1 MLGFKRLYS
10 QGSLSRLIQKYP
22 IGATV
27 NGYKIQRVLPLPEF
41 KLACI
46 DLSHEQTG
54 AQHLHIDSSAR
65 KDDDNNVFSVSFR
78 TQPPNDTGV
87 PHVLEHTTLCGSEK
101 YPVHDPFFKMLNR
114 SMANFMNAMTGSD
127 YTFYPFATTNEK
139 DYNNLMKIYLDATF
153 NPLLTNDD
161 FIQEGWRLENKD
173 VNDIESPLIFK
184 GVVYNEMKGQLSN
197 SDYYF
202 YKQFQTAIY
211 PSLNNSGGDPKCI
224 TDLTHDDLVEFH
236 DTNYHPSNSK
246 TFSYGNFP
254 LVNTLKTLNDE
265 FVKYGR
271 RNVILKKLLPTD
283 ITSGKPKHVK
293 INGYFD
299 AMLPKQKQYKS
310 SLTWNCGS
318 TRDIYDSLLLKILSS
333 ILLDGQSSIFYK
345 KLIETG
351 VGTDFS
357 INTGIESQTEANLF
371 SVGLQGMSAEDVDKL
386 PSLLNNIFKDFVSKP
401 IDSAKIDAI
410 LHQIELNKKDH
421 KSNFGMQ
428 LLYSVQPGWAIDIDP
443 FKILNFDELISK
455 FKIDYKSQGNELFY
469 NLIKKIFLREEGSNN
484 YLQFTMT
491 GKENLAELLE
501 AEESTRLAGK
511 IQKLDN
517 ADKNVIYER
526 GLNLKKKQESQE
538 NVSVLPG
545 LNVLT
550 DIPTKGKLYPIS
562 INDNKII
569 RITDTNGITYLR
581 GKLQINDVIPKEL
594 YQFLPLFSDS
604 LTQLGTASQKY
615 SEIEDEIKLYTGG
628 ISTHINGYSNVKANN
643 DIDLNLEVSGW
654 ALNSRTDK
662 VIDMWTKV
670 IGQTDFIKNKDQ
682 LKILIK
688 MLASSS
694 ISSVSESGHLFAMRH
709 ANAYFSKLKSI
720 NETMSGIEQLSFI
733 MKLSKIVE
741 TGNEMAFDE
750 EVLKPL
756 LKLQEIILNL
766 PQERLKFS
774 MITDST
780 EQSDSV
786 SKCLNNFESLWPKD
800 STLFETTVLKT
811 NNYPLLAPGKNN
823 RTILKFPF
831 QTFYA
836 ARSQSSGIKDYLNK
850 DNSSLSLLSQILSF
864 KFLHHEVRERFG
876 AYGVGMTYDSFDGN
890 ITYYSYRDPQPNNS
904 LKVFN
909 ELSETVKINEI
920 TKQDINDG
928 KLKIFQSI
936 DAPMNKQNESIW
948 NFNFN
953 ITDQMRQERR
963 TQLLNVTMDDLHSVW
978 NKYLPSKG
986 NFQEII
992 VGDMPIEK
1000 DENVIDIMNS

>member
-1 MLGFKRLYS
+1 MLRFRKLYS

-41 KLACI
+41 KLACV

-78 TQPPNDTGV
+78 TQPPNDKGV
-87 PHVLEHTTLCGSEK
+87 PHILEHTTLCGSEK

-153 NPLLTNDD
+153 NPLLANDD

-173 VNDIESPLIFK
+173 INDIKSPLIFK
-184 GVVYNEMKGQLSN
+184 GVVYNEMKGQVSN

-202 YKQFQTAIY
+202 YNQFQKAVY

-224 TDLTHDDLVEFH
+224 TDLTHDELMEFH
-236 DTNYHPSNSK
+236 DSNYHPSNSK

-254 LVNTLKTLNDE
+254 LINTLKTLNDE
-265 FVKYGR
+265 FIKYGK
-271 RNVILKKLLPTD
+271 RNITLKKLFPTQLN
-283 ITSGKPKHVK
+283 SGEPKHIKVD
-293 INGYFD
+293 GYFD
-299 AMLPKQKQYKS
+299 PMFPKEKQYKS

-333 ILLDGQSSIFYK
+333 ILLDGQSSIFYQQ
-345 KLIETG
+345 LIETG
-351 VGTDFS
+351 LGTDFS

-371 SVGLQGMSAEDVDKL
+371 SIGLQGMNSQDVDRL
-386 PSLLNNIFKDFVSKP
+386 PSIMTNIFKEFIAKP
-401 IDSAKIDAI
+401 IDSTRIDAI
-410 LHQIELNKKDH
+410 LHQIELSKKDH

-443 FKILNFDELISK
+443 FKILNFDELINK
-455 FKIDYKSQGNELFY
+455 FKTDYKSQGNELFY
-469 NLIKKIFLREEGSNN
+469 NLIKKTFLKDDKLDG

-501 AEESTRLAGK
+501 AEESTRLASK
-511 IQKLDN
+511 IEELND
-517 ADKNVIYER
+517 ADKEVIFER

-545 LNVLT
+545 LNVLE
-550 DIPTKGKLYPIS
+550 DIPTKTKMYPIS
-562 INDNKII
+562 QDENKLV

-581 GKLQINDVIPKEL
+581 GKLQINDVIPKDL
-594 YQFLPLFSDS
+594 YKFLPLFSDS

-615 SEIEDEIKLYTGG
+615 SEIEEEIKLYTGG
-628 ISTHINGYSNVKANN
+628 ISTHVNGYHNVKANN

-654 ALNSRTDK
+654 ALNSRTDR
-662 VIDMWTKV
+662 VIDMWKKLIT
-670 IGQTDFIKNKDQ
+670 QTDFVKNKDQ
-682 LKILIK
+682 LKILIN
-688 MLASSS
+688 MISSSS

-709 ANAYFSKLKSI
+709 ANAHYSKLKSM

-733 MKLSKIVE
+733 MKLSKIIE
-741 TGNEMAFDE
+741 TGDDGAFDE

-766 PQERLKFS
+766 PQERLKFF
-774 MITDST
+774 MITDSL
-780 EQSDSV
+780 EQSEHV
-786 SKCLNNFESLWPKD
+786 SKYLNNFQSLWPKE
-800 STLFETTVLKT
+800 SVCETNQLKT
-811 NNYPLLAPGKNN
+811 NSYPLLESLKSN

-831 QTFYA
+831 QTNYA
-836 ARSQSSGIKDYLNK
+836 ARSQSSGIRDYLDK
-850 DNSSLSLLSQILSF
+850 DNASLALLSQILSF

-890 ITYYSYRDPQPNNS
+890 ITYYSYRDPQPTNS
-904 LKVFN
+904 LRVFD
-909 ELSETVKINEI
+909 ELSETIKIKEI
-920 TKQDINDG
+920 TEQDINDG

-948 NFNFN
+948 NFNYN

-963 TQLLNVTMDDLHSVW
+963 NQLLNVTMDDLHGVW

-986 NFQEII
+986 NYQETI
-992 VGDMPIEK
+992 VGDIPVEK
-1000 DENVIDIMNS
+1000 DENVIDIMN